1 MSKYTSIRW
10 QQLLNPHTWGRTHC
24 ILGAAQPVLGIISP
38 PHPRLGT
45 PMHAGSSP
53 PYRGLP
59 SNQCWCMLGTIVV
72 TTLPSP
78 LAWAPQGTLGTL
90 VAANHHHTHPQT
102 LGRPSAYWEVS
113 PLRGGEHCYSISI
126 TCGRRDLRPPRPCPH
141 LQELEELVLFRI
153 NAHLPG
159 HTERPGGSVHRT
171 LSNRSSLRR
180 LRSHHATQ
188 EAPPSPES
196 ARAFPGL
203 GMGRVTSSNSDR
215 LL

>member
-113 PLRGGEHCYSISI
+113 PLRGGALLFHQYH
-126 TCGRRDLRPPRPCPH
+126 LRAKGLAASPP
-141 LQELEELVLFRI
+141 L
-153 NAHLPG
+153 
-159 HTERPGGSVHRT
+159 
-171 LSNRSSLRR
+171 
-180 LRSHHATQ
+180 
-188 EAPPSPES
+188 PSPAGAGR
-196 ARAFPGL
+196 ARAFPHKCPSPGAH
-203 GMGRVTSSNSDR
+203 GAAWR
-215 LL
+215 